1 MPRGKSQRSRELIR
15 VSREI
20 LEEIQPATKGQA
32 PRRCAVCSGP
42 LTWPSVEF
50 CSAACGEEWV
60 ARHREA
66 ERGSPESPPGP
77 GDQARGR
84 RRGRP

>member
-1 MPRGKSQRSRELIR
+1 VSGREQDRSPDPGGEA
-15 VSREI
+15 
-20 LEEIQPATKGQA
+20 PATKSQA

-50 CSAACGEEWV
+50 CSAACGEAWV
-60 ARHREA
+60 RQAQAREG
-66 ERGSPESPPGP
+66 EGGPPGTPPP
-77 GDQARGR
+77 GGQVRGR